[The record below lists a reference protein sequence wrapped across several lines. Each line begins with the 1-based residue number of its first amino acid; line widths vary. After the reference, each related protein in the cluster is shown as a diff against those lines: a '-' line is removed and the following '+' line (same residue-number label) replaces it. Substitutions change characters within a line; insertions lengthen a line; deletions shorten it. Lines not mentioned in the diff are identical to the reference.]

1 MKLLT
6 IEETSQF
13 LNIKIGTLYVWVHY
27 KKIPFVKI
35 GRRLAFNEAQLIEY
49 INSNTFMPE
58 WLKKVLKSKS
68 LCYSVMVN
76 EKGT

>member
-6 IEETSQF
+6 IKETAEF

-35 GRRLAFNEAQLIEY
+35 GRRLAFNESQLFDY
-49 INSNTFMPE
+49 INSNTFLPE
-58 WLKKVLKSKS
+58 
-68 LCYSVMVN
+68 
-76 EKGT
+76 